1 MDLKFSISREAFLP
15 VRFSLY
21 ILEQVEDAPEGLLSE
36 NGASSK
42 EAGQLPPGPA
52 TAPIA
57 ALLPQ
62 CAAVAAA
69 GVSFLV
75 AFEAKKGSCGQWS
88 GAYGDSLYNRYHAAY
103 CGAHA
108 LWPFSFHQSGKMPA
122 EAETAITTTTEVA
135 AATPADTA
143 NAAGAPIQ
151 SAGASSTGEVHIHQR
166 QSTPAPPPPPP
177 RGVHCPAAVWQ
188 LTGYQQPPTE
198 TSAFPL
204 SAPVECSLGGA
215 GSS

>member
-1 MDLKFSISREAFLP
+1 MLK
-15 VRFSLY
+15 
-21 ILEQVEDAPEGLLSE
+21 QVDDAPEGLLSE
-36 NGASSK
+36 NGAPSK
-42 EAGQLPPGPA
+42 VAGHLPPGPA
-52 TAPIA
+52 KAPIA

-75 AFEAKKGSCGQWS
+75 AFEAKKGGCGQWS

-108 LWPFSFHQSGKMPA
+108 LWPFSFRHSGKMPA
-122 EAETAITTTTEVA
+122 EAETTIAITTTEAAA

-143 NAAGAPIQ
+143 NAAGAPTQ
-151 SAGASSTGEVHIHQR
+151 SAGASSTEEVHTYQPR
-166 QSTPAPPPPPP
+166 STPAPPPPPP
-177 RGVHCPAAVWQ
+177 RGVHCPAIVWE
-188 LTGYQQPPTE
+188 LTGYRQPPSE
-198 TSAFPL
+198 TCALPL
-204 SAPVECSLGGA
+204 SASVEGSLGGA